1 MDKDHERFI
10 QALQA
15 RSYEALSIKR
25 HGSSCWLIVRLQGE
39 DHCFVNRFG
48 ESPRYHHAWQIR
60 SWLHQEFGIAQDSV
74 PVEVYRDAGS

>member
-1 MDKDHERFI
+1 MDRDHERFI

-25 HGSSCWLIVRLQGE
+25 HGSSCWLIIRLQGE

-48 ESPRYHHAWQIR
+48 KSPDYRHAWQMR
-60 SWLHQEFGIAQDSV
+60 NWLHEEFGIAPDSV
-74 PVEVYRDAGS
+74 PVEVYRDTSS